1 MVKEKLIHWRNVHS
15 PLLYDLAKHINGP
28 AKYWDVKGVEGSMP
42 LERALGVLIS
52 KGLNRKYFRVVE
64 FENDDSYK
72 VWNAELESGEWDL
85 TLRSK
90 GFGLLIKKEVTD
102 RKNLALG
109 GRLRFFNS

>member
-28 AKYWDVKGVEGSMP
+28 AKYWDIKLVDSSTP
-42 LERALGVLIS
+42 LERALGVLRA
-52 KGLNRKYFRVVE
+52 KGLNSKDFRVVE

-72 VWNAELESGEWDL
+72 VWDMQIDSGKWNL
-85 TLRSK
+85 TLRAK
-90 GFGLLIKKEVTD
+90 GFGILIRKEGPK
-102 RKNLALG
+102 RKNLVLG